1 MAYREQSELEELL
14 NFDERGEDSWG
25 DKEKGH
31 YFYPGLKRPPC
42 NVKEILK
49 EWKSSKEVSS
59 KKSSTKNPQEP
70 GASVG
75 SACCNSKAVC
85 VVCVVLVVI
94 LAAILGYIAGL
105 LVGRDLSWG
114 RADGG
119 GGGMVVNCSAG
130 MTGSAQVEGQ
140 LYDWGSSV
148 AINGT
153 SYDVFDI
160 FSSKLKPKD
169 ICDYL

>member
-1 MAYREQSELEELL
+1 MPLV
-14 NFDERGEDSWG
+14 
-25 DKEKGH
+25 
-31 YFYPGLKRPPC
+31 YPGLKEPPC
-42 NVKEILK
+42 NVKEVWT
-49 EWKSSKEVSS
+49 EWKSSKEVGS
-59 KKSSTKNPQEP
+59 KKSSTKNPHEP

-75 SACCNSKAVC
+75 SACCNSKVVC

-94 LAAILGYIAGL
+94 LAAILGYITGL
-105 LVGRDLSWG
+105 LVGGGLSWG

-119 GGGMVVNCSAG
+119 VGGMVVNCSAG

-140 LYDWGSSV
+140 LYDWGNSV

-160 FSSKLKPKD
+160 FSSKLEAKD
-169 ICDYL
+169 IHDYL